1 MRAPTAILR
10 LTGVAL
16 LCAACGGGAAAPATG
31 ATPQPTQRA
40 ARNFVRGEIVQ
51 VKGDRVTLTVKTGP
65 DAGSDT
71 SFSMTPSTAVKH
83 EQDALVSD
91 ATVGSCVFGVG
102 ERIGTDLVAAAQVV
116 LTDHGPKGPD
126 DCRRGSGGSLH
137 HLGVAGGQIT
147 AINRDTYTVNSNA
160 GPQRF
165 QVGGQTKAVRL
176 VDAGASS
183 LAVGQCVTAR
193 GPKDSSGDVT
203 AKSVVISPNVV
214 GGCFA
219 DNGGLRG
226 AAGGG
231 G

>member
-1 MRAPTAILR
+1 MRTSTAVLR

-16 LCAACGGGAAAPATG
+16 LCAACGGGGGAAPATG
-31 ATPQPTQRA
+31 ATPQATPPA

-51 VKGDRVTLTVKTGP
+51 VKGDRVVLTSKDGT
-65 DAGSDT
+65 DAAFTMT
-71 SFSMTPSTAVKH
+71 SSTAVKK
-83 EQDALVSD
+83 EQDALISD
-91 ATVGSCVFGVG
+91 AVVGTCAFGIG
-102 ERIGTDLVAAAQVV
+102 ERVATDLVAAAQLV

-126 DCRRGSGGSLH
+126 DCRRGSGGGLH

-147 AINRDTYTVNSNA
+147 AVNGDIYTVNSNT

-165 QVGGQTKAVRL
+165 QVSGQTKALRL
-176 VDAGASS
+176 VDAPASS
-183 LAVGQCVTAR
+183 LTAGQCVTAR

-203 AKSVVISPNVV
+203 ARSVVISPNVV

-226 AAGGG
+226 ATGGG
-231 G
+231 GAG

>member
-10 LTGVAL
+10 LAGVAL
-16 LCAACGGGAAAPATG
+16 LCAACGGGGATAAPATG
-31 ATPQPTQRA
+31 ATPQPTSRA

-51 VKGDRVTLTVKTGP
+51 VKADKVTLTAKDGT
-65 DAGSDT
+65 DA
-71 SFSMTPSTAVKH
+71 SFSMTPTTAVKQ

-91 ATVGSCVFGVG
+91 VTVGSCAFGIG
-102 ERIGTDLVAAAQVV
+102 ERTGADLVTATQVV
-116 LTDHGPKGPD
+116 ITNHGPNGPD
-126 DCRRGSGGSLH
+126 DCRKGSGGGLH
-137 HLGVAGGQIT
+137 HLGVAGGQVT
-147 AINRDTYTVNSNA
+147 AITGDTYTVNSNA

-176 VDAGASS
+176 VDATAAT

-193 GPKDSSGDVT
+193 GPKDSAGEVT
-203 AKSVVISPNVV
+203 AKSVVISPSMV

-219 DNGGLRG
+219 DNGGIRG
-226 AAGGG
+226 ATGGG